1 MKQVVLIFS
10 LTLFSFLAN
19 AQQFTI
25 TGKIVDKNTKQPLP
39 SASVFAQ
46 NTTFGTLSDSSGN
59 FKLKLPEGGYD
70 IAVSYTGYEIS
81 SQRISTASASESLL
95 IELKPKEKSLGEV
108 SIVFTGEVRDG
119 WKKYGTFFTENFI
132 GKTEFA
138 KQAVITNPEVLKFY
152 FSKKRNR
159 LKVIADSPLVVANNA
174 LGYNIKYAVDSFMYE
189 YTTSTTAYVS
199 YPLFEEMTGNAA
211 QQQVW
216 KENRKKAYYGSV
228 LHFMRSF
235 YTKTLADQGF
245 EIQFL
250 VKNSDNEQS
259 IPVKNM
265 YGALNYTKIDS
276 TNTVE
281 FIPNQPDMV
290 VIYEKAKP
298 EAAYLEFDPG
308 AKKGFQ
314 VSYLTIAPN
323 QTVTIENNGYY
334 YDQLDIIT
342 NGYWGFEKIA
352 NMLPYDY
359 YPEK

>member
-1 MKQVVLIFS
+1 MKQVVLMFS
-10 LTLFSFLAN
+10 LVLFSILVQ

-25 TGKIVDKNTKQPLP
+25 KGTVVDKNTRKPLP

-59 FKLKLPEGGYD
+59 FKLKLTDGGYD
-70 IAVSYTGYEIS
+70 IAVSYTGYEIT
-81 SQRISTASASESLL
+81 SQRISNASASENLV

-108 SIVFTGEVRDG
+108 SIVATGEVKDG

-138 KQAVITNPEVLKFY
+138 KQAVITNPEVLRFF

-199 YPLFEEMTGNAA
+199 YPLFEEMTGTQA

-228 LHFMRSF
+228 LHFMRSL
-235 YTKTLADQGF
+235 YTKTLDDQGF
-245 EIQFL
+245 EVQFL
-250 VKNSDNEQS
+250 VKGGNGEQS
-259 IPVKNM
+259 IHLKNM
-265 YGALNYTKIDS
+265 YAALNYTKVDS

-281 FIPNQPDMV
+281 FMPNQPDMV
-290 VIYEKAKP
+290 VIYRTAKP
-298 EAAYLEFDPG
+298 EAAYLLFDPG
-308 AKKGFQ
+308 AKKDFQ
-314 VSYLTIAPN
+314 VSYLSITPSQAI
-323 QTVTIENNGYY
+323 TIENNGYY
-334 YDQLDIIT
+334 YDQFDIIT
-342 NGYWGFEKIA
+342 NGYWGFQKIA

-359 YPEK
+359 YPEL